1 MTEPL
6 LGFIGLG
13 NMGGPM
19 AANLAAAGNA
29 LICYDASGTA
39 ERAPEGSQHASS
51 AAEIAENAAIVFLCL
66 PDGPIANKVS
76 GELMAAP
83 NRIVEVVVDNST
95 SGAGEAR
102 ATHDMLAEAGIAYA
116 DAPVSGG
123 ASGAR
128 AGTLAMMVA
137 APDDLYARLET
148 YLLPMAKNARHV
160 GREPGQGMA
169 MKLLN
174 NFLSG
179 MAMAATS
186 EAIAFGARQGL
197 DMATIIDTVSV
208 SSGRNTAITD
218 KFPNRILSESYDSGF
233 ATRLMTKD
241 LQLYVDSCKE
251 LDAPRRLSETLLEQV
266 WGQMLAQNPAS
277 DFTEIYPFTLERD
290 K

>member
-1 MTEPL
+1 MI
-6 LGFIGLG
+6 GFIGLG

-19 AANLAAAGNA
+19 AANLAAAGNT

-39 ERAPEGSQHASS
+39 ERAPDGAKHAAS
-51 AAEIAENAAIVFLCL
+51 AAEVAQKAKIVFLCL

-83 NRIVEVVVDNST
+83 NRLVEVVVDNTT
-95 SGAGEAR
+95 SGASEAR
-102 ATHDMLAEAGIAYA
+102 ATHEMLAGAGIAYA

-123 ASGAR
+123 TSGAR

-137 APDDLYARLET
+137 APADLYARLEP
-148 YLLPMAKNARHV
+148 LLRPMAKNARHV
-160 GREPGQGMA
+160 GSEPGQGMA

-186 EAIAFGARQGL
+186 EAVAFGARQGL
-197 DMATIIDTVSV
+197 DMATILDTVSV
-208 SSGRNTAITD
+208 SSGTNTAITD
-218 KFPNRILSESYDSGF
+218 KFPNRVLSESFDSGF

-241 LQLYVDSCKE
+241 LRLYVESCQE
-251 LDAPRRLSETLLEQV
+251 LDAPRRLSETLLQQV
-266 WGQMLAQNPAS
+266 WGKMLEQQPAS
-277 DFTEIYPFTLERD
+277 DFTEIYPFTVSRD

>member
-1 MTEPL
+1 MI
-6 LGFIGLG
+6 GFIGLG

-19 AANLAAAGNA
+19 AANLAAAGNT

-39 ERAPEGSQHASS
+39 ERAPDGAKHAAS
-51 AAEIAENAAIVFLCL
+51 AAEVAQKAKIVFLCL

-83 NRIVEVVVDNST
+83 NGLVEVVVDNTT
-95 SGAGEAR
+95 SGASEAR
-102 ATHDMLAEAGIAYA
+102 ATHEMLAGAGIAYA

-123 ASGAR
+123 TSGAR

-137 APDDLYARLET
+137 APADLYARLEP
-148 YLLPMAKNARHV
+148 LLRPMAKNARHV
-160 GREPGQGMA
+160 GSEPGQGMA

-186 EAIAFGARQGL
+186 EAVAFGARQGL
-197 DMATIIDTVSV
+197 DMATILDTVSV
-208 SSGRNTAITD
+208 SSGTNTAITD
-218 KFPNRILSESYDSGF
+218 KFPNRVLSESFDSGF

-241 LQLYVDSCKE
+241 LRLYVESCQE
-251 LDAPRRLSETLLEQV
+251 LDAPRRLSETLLQQV
-266 WGQMLAQNPAS
+266 WGKMLEQQPAS
-277 DFTEIYPFTLERD
+277 DFTEIYPFTVSRD

>member
-1 MTEPL
+1 MI
-6 LGFIGLG
+6 GFIGLG

-19 AANLAAAGNA
+19 AANLAAAGNT

-39 ERAPEGSQHASS
+39 ERAPDGAKHAAS
-51 AAEIAENAAIVFLCL
+51 AAEVAQKAKIVFLCL

-76 GELMAAP
+76 SELMAAP
-83 NRIVEVVVDNST
+83 NRLVEVVVDNTT
-95 SGAGEAR
+95 SGASEAR
-102 ATHDMLAEAGIAYA
+102 ATHQMLAGAGIAYA

-137 APDDLYARLET
+137 APADLYARLEP
-148 YLLPMAKNARHV
+148 LLRPMAKNARHV
-160 GREPGQGMA
+160 GSEPGQGMA

-186 EAIAFGARQGL
+186 EAVAFGARQGL
-197 DMATIIDTVSV
+197 DMATILDTVSV
-208 SSGRNTAITD
+208 SSGTNTAITD
-218 KFPNRILSESYDSGF
+218 KFPNRVLSESFDSGF

-241 LQLYVDSCKE
+241 LRLYVESCQE
-251 LDAPRRLSETLLEQV
+251 LDAPRRLSETLLQQV
-266 WGQMLAQNPAS
+266 WGKMLEQQPAS
-277 DFTEIYPFTLERD
+277 DFTEIYPFTVSRD